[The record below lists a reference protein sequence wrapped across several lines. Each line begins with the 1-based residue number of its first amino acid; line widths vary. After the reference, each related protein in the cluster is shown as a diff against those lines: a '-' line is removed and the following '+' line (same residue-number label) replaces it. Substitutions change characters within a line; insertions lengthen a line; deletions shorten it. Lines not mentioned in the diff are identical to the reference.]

1 MTVSKGNPTTNE
13 QMPPNPPASKFA
25 LGLKRILS
33 LFALQSAFF
42 FHAILVFSWT
52 KIQIYF
58 TFVPVK
64 MYEFVFKINTFEVA
78 VRSFKLG
85 IIVAVVAV
93 IFVIF

>member
-64 MYEFVFKINTFEVA
+64 TYEFVFKINTFEVA

-85 IIVAVVAV
+85 IIVAVAV